1 MPAPPTGPTGFLVSG
16 AMELPFR
23 DGRLLVAAKPVEA
36 AAAVHQPSRGTA
48 DDWPD
53 LLDAPD
59 GPVRRESAAVRL
71 GQQCRPAALLCVRA
85 DRLCGRGADRRIAD
99 TRYVHASLWGDRGAA
114 APQPMAWPLQGVGRV
129 AVDCLLP
136 ARAAIDVCRALLWP
150 EPRCRRAFDDQ
161 HLRAPG
167 HRRDRP
173 PTRSRILGHSVI

>member
-1 MPAPPTGPTGFLVSG
+1 MPAPPTGPTGFLVSC

-48 DDWPD
+48 DDGPD

-59 GPVRRESAAVRL
+59 GPVRRDPAAVRL

-99 TRYVHASLWGDRGAA
+99 TRYVHASLWGDRGVGLV
-114 APQPMAWPLQGVGRV
+114 AWFGV
-129 AVDCLLP
+129 CLCVL
-136 ARAAIDVCRALLWP
+136 LLWFVVG
-150 EPRCRRAFDDQ
+150 CCV
-161 HLRAPG
+161 G
-167 HRRDRP
+167 
-173 PTRSRILGHSVI
+173 GVV